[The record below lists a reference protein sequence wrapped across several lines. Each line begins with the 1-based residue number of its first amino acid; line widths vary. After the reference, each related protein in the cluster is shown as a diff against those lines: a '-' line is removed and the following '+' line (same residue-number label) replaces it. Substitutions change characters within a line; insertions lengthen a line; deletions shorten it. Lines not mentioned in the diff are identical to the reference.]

1 MDWFQKLREF
11 VRSQPDVFRF
21 LVLGFGGYIVWHLA
35 YETYLKPATLLD
47 EYITENLI
55 EVTEWAVDAM
65 GYEPLAYFQETDGA
79 FRHRVGISG
88 AQGVFVGPSCDGVVL
103 FALFAIFILSFPGR
117 WLRKLWYI
125 PVGIGAIHSANII
138 RIISLLMIQLY
149 LGEEALKFNHDYTFT
164 VFVYSIIFALWYG
177 YAAGA
182 GFGLKRPPT
191 ASA

>member
-1 MDWFQKLREF
+1 MDWIQKLREF

-47 EYITENLI
+47 EYITQNLI
-55 EVTEWAVDAM
+55 VVTETVVEVL
-65 GYEPLAYFQETDGA
+65 GYEPLAFFQENDGE
-79 FRHRVGISG
+79 FRYRVGIRG
-88 AQGVFVGPSCDGVVL
+88 AQGVLVGPSCDGVVL

-117 WLRKLWYI
+117 WLRKAWYI
-125 PVGIGAIHSANII
+125 PTGIAAIHAANIL

-149 LGEEALKFNHDYTFT
+149 FGEEALKFNHDYTFT

-177 YAAGA
+177 YAVGA
-182 GFGLKRPPT
+182 GFGLKRPQSP
-191 ASA
+191 AA

>member
-1 MDWFQKLREF
+1 MREF

-47 EYITENLI
+47 EYITQNLI
-55 EVTEWAVDAM
+55 VFTEAVVEVL
-65 GYEPLAYFQETDGA
+65 GYEPLALYQESDGE
-79 FRHRVGISG
+79 FRYRVGIQG
-88 AQGVFVGPSCDGVVL
+88 ANGVLVGPSCDGVVL

-117 WLRKLWYI
+117 WLRKAWYI
-125 PVGIGAIHSANII
+125 PAGIAAIHAANIL

-149 LGEEALKFNHDYTFT
+149 FGEEALKFNHDYTFT

-177 YAAGA
+177 YAVGA
-182 GFGLKRPPT
+182 GFGLKRPQSPV
-191 ASA
+191 A

>member
-21 LVLGFGGYIVWHLA
+21 LVLGFGGYIIWHLS

-55 EVTEWAVDAM
+55 VVTEGLLDAV
-65 GYEPLAYFQETDGA
+65 GYEPVAFFQENDGL
-79 FRHRVGISG
+79 FRNRVGIRG

-103 FALFAIFILSFPGR
+103 FALFTIFILSFPGR
-117 WLRKLWYI
+117 WTRKLWFI
-125 PVGIGAIHSANII
+125 PVGIIAIHAANIF

-182 GFGLKRPPT
+182 GFRLGSTKNPST
-191 ASA
+191 

>member
-1 MDWFQKLREF
+1 MRWISNLREF

-21 LVLGFGGYIVWHLA
+21 LLLGFGGYIVWHLS

-55 EVTEWAVDAM
+55 VVTERLLGSV
-65 GYEPLAYFQETDGA
+65 GYEPVAFFQENDGP
-79 FRHRVGISG
+79 FRNRVGIHG

-117 WLRKLWYI
+117 WTRKLWFI
-125 PVGIGAIHSANII
+125 PAGIAAIHAANIF

-177 YAAGA
+177 YAVGA
-182 GFGLKRPPT
+182 GFGLGRSKTP
-191 ASA
+191 AS

>member
-1 MDWFQKLREF
+1 MRWILKLREF

-21 LVLGFGGYIVWHLA
+21 LVLGFGGYIIWHLS

-55 EVTEWAVDAM
+55 VVTEGLLDAV
-65 GYEPLAYFQETDGA
+65 GYEPVAFFQENDGL
-79 FRHRVGISG
+79 FRNRVGIRG

-103 FALFAIFILSFPGR
+103 FALFTIFILSFPGR
-117 WLRKLWYI
+117 WTRKLWFI
-125 PVGIGAIHSANII
+125 PVGIIAIHAANIF

-182 GFGLKRPPT
+182 GFRLGSTKNPST
-191 ASA
+191 